1 MTRFLNPAT
10 ARRLLAALFI
20 TTGATALLAEQAY
33 EKLLETLVGTTTHA
47 AATVLTIYFAG
58 LTIGGFAYRWWRRLK
73 ARPLVLYAAFE
84 GGIGLW
90 ALLLYAG
97 FEHLISIFVPLLRL
111 GADNLPLLQFLRV
124 VVASAW
130 ILPPTILMGST
141 FPAVVDALRESFDDA
156 RRTVTEFYA
165 LNILGG
171 TVAAAAGPYVVFA
184 VIGVDGA
191 LLVTALDLV
200 VAAVAFWLSR
210 QLSRRDTSATAASVT
225 AVDAG
230 ATATAPA
237 PEGAA
242 LSGRGTLLIAI
253 SGVCGLLFFALEV
266 EWTHLIAAVC
276 GNSVY
281 SFASMLAAVLAGL
294 FVGGILAWRLWPA
307 ESEVPVALPAS
318 AFALGA
324 ILLALQQMA
333 WPHVSHL
340 FSVWGAGIASFG
352 GAEALRAFVT
362 ALVIVPPAAVIGAV
376 FPLLFRLREFP
387 AGDRGRVAGAMTA
400 ANAVGCCAGAL
411 LSAFLLIPWFGS
423 EVTLLL
429 IALLYAIS
437 GSVLLLIA
445 PAPKFRPAGL
455 AAAALALLLCGVL
468 PAWDRLALT
477 SGEHV
482 YFSNMF
488 TRAGTRLAFFHEDSA
503 GGITTVVAAP
513 DGIHHTLL
521 TNGKFQGSNGG
532 EPLAQMGFVIVPL
545 LHTARLDRAL
555 VIGFGTGQSAAVTQ
569 ASGFRD
575 LDVAEI
581 APGIIEAWPYFS
593 DLNHDVLR
601 QPNVH
606 LFFEDGRNLLL
617 LRETQYDLITI
628 EITSYW
634 WAGATNLY
642 SRQFYEL
649 GARRLRP
656 GGVLQQWVQLHHTS
670 PREIATVLLTA
681 HKAFRYVSLWV
692 AGIQG
697 VIVCSNTPQRIEP
710 AGVQGAMRILESNH
724 VPPGLLCDYLR
735 GRLLSPDDVDRL
747 ALATTGAVINTDR
760 NRWIEYDTPRFNF
773 GPEWRSMNLQV
784 IHSFAR
790 PAPLAVQPSIATWLQ
805 QLCPPAASPQPQNA
819 PAATAN
825 PPPAVQN

>member
-1 MTRFLNPAT
+1 VIEALRPAS

-33 EKLLETLVGTTTHA
+33 EKLLETLVGTSTHA

-58 LTIGGFAYRWWRRLK
+58 LTIGGFAYRWWRRLN

-84 GGIGLW
+84 AGIGLW

-111 GADNLPLLQFLRV
+111 GANSLPLLQLLRV

-141 FPAVVDALRESFDDA
+141 FPAVVDALRESFDDT

-171 TVAAAAGPYVVFA
+171 TVAAAAGPYLVFA
-184 VIGVDGA
+184 VVGVDGA

-210 QLSRRDTSATAASVT
+210 RLSARETSEAVDEATAA
-225 AVDAG
+225 
-230 ATATAPA
+230 PA
-237 PEGAA
+237 AEGAV
-242 LSGRGTLLIAI
+242 SGRGKLLIAVAF
-253 SGVCGLLFFALEV
+253 VCGLLFFALEV

-294 FVGGILAWRLWPA
+294 FLGGMLAWRLWPA

-333 WPHVSHL
+333 WPHVPHR
-340 FSVWGAGIASFG
+340 FPVWGSGITSFG
-352 GAEALRAFVT
+352 GAEGLRAFVT

-387 AGDRGRVAGAMTA
+387 AGERGRVAGAMTA

-411 LSAFLLIPWFGS
+411 LSAFLLIPSFGS

-429 IALLYAIS
+429 IALLYAIT
-437 GSVLLLIA
+437 GAVLLLLV
-445 PAPKFRPAGL
+445 PAPRFRTAGL
-455 AAAALALLLCGVL
+455 AGAALALLLCGVV
-468 PAWDRLALT
+468 PAWNRLSLT

-482 YFSNMF
+482 YFTNTF
-488 TRAGTRLAFFHEDSA
+488 TKPGTTLLFFHEDSA
-503 GGITTVVAAP
+503 GGITTVVGAQ
-513 DGIHHTLL
+513 DGVHRILL

-532 EPLAQMGFVIVPL
+532 EPVSQMAFAIIPQ
-545 LHTARLDRAL
+545 LHLQRLDRAL
-555 VIGFGTGQSAAVTQ
+555 VIGLGTGQSAAVTQ
-569 ASGFRD
+569 AAGFRD
-575 LDVAEI
+575 VDIAEI
-581 APGIIEAWPYFS
+581 APGIVEASWQYFT
-593 DLNHDVLR
+593 DINHDVLR

-617 LRETQYDLITI
+617 LRPTQYDLVTI
-628 EITSYW
+628 EISSYW
-634 WAGATNLY
+634 FAGATNLY
-642 SRQFYEL
+642 SREFYEL

-670 PREIATVLLTA
+670 PREIAAVLLTA
-681 HKAFRYVSLWV
+681 RKAFRYVSLWV

-710 AGVQGAMRILESNH
+710 AGLLGTMRVLETSH
-724 VPPGLLCDYLR
+724 APPDVVCQYLR

-747 ALATTGAVINTDR
+747 AAAAGGAVINTDR
-760 NRWIEYDTPRFNF
+760 NRWIEYDTPRYNI
-773 GPEWRSMNLQV
+773 GADRLQMNLRL
-784 IHSFAR
+784 IRSFAR
-790 PAPLAVQPSIATWLQ
+790 PAPLALHPAIQPRLQ
-805 QLCPPAASPQPQNA
+805 QLCPAAASPLPVDA
-819 PAATAN
+819 PPAATN
-825 PPPAVQN
+825 